1 MLENLYP
8 VIIKNGKIELGT
20 VHNNELLYMDTPE
33 IMTLVENLLS
43 YALIRDEYREI
54 CKRKREF
61 DKEEKWLSK
70 PGESCHSLLFD
81 IEFIYLY
88 NLITKLN
95 IVIVQEDEMRMDML
109 AREILNQSIAEAI
122 DATRNKICAEDE
134 VYQQDEKDLDE
145 LTKRFME
152 LDLPEHDRMIINDYI
167 ACLQTVDCRYADISY
182 MAGIEDAITFLKKMD
197 LIKNTIE

>member
-1 MLENLYP
+1 M
-8 VIIKNGKIELGT
+8 
-20 VHNNELLYMDTPE
+20 
-33 IMTLVENLLS
+33 
-43 YALIRDEYREI
+43 
-54 CKRKREF
+54 
-61 DKEEKWLSK
+61 SK
-70 PGESCHSLLFD
+70 SGESCHSLLFD
-81 IEFIYLY
+81 IEFISLY
-88 NLITKLN
+88 NLVTKLV

-109 AREILNQSIAEAI
+109 TREILNQSIAEAI

-182 MAGIEDAITFLKKMD
+182 MAGIDDAITFLKKMD